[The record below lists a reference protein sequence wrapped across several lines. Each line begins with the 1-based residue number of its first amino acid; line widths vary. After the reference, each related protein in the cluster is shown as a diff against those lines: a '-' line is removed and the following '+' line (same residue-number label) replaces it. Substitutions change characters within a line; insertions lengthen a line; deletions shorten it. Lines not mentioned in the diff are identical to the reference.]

1 MLPAAMPNE
10 LTIEV
15 YSREEAGA
23 ILSSPSQRADVCF
36 LVSIG
41 EPQDRP
47 PAGYANVRDK
57 LRLLFADAM
66 DESGPTEEDIR
77 KLIRIAR
84 TLEGRTGRVL
94 AHCQAGISRS
104 SAAAVIL
111 YAVMLGP
118 GREEDAVA
126 RVMKQ
131 REVAS
136 PNRRMIEIAD
146 RLLGLDGRLIMALRD

>member
-1 MLPAAMPNE
+1 MPEE
-10 LTIEV
+10 LIIEV

-41 EPQDRP
+41 EPYDQP
-47 PAGYANVRDK
+47 PAGYAHVRDK
-57 LRLLFADAM
+57 LRLLFADTT

-77 KLIRIAR
+77 SLIRTAR
-84 TLEGRTGRVL
+84 ALKGRSGRVL
-94 AHCQAGISRS
+94 THCQAGISRS

-118 GREEDAVA
+118 GREEEAVA
-126 RVMKQ
+126 RVVKQ
-131 REVAS
+131 REVAH
-136 PNRRMIEIAD
+136 PNRRMIAIAD
-146 RLLGLDGRLIMALRD
+146 QLLELDGRLIAAVGD